1 MTMVVT
7 EPCKGCK
14 DKACLKVCPCDC
26 FYEDAEMVYIHPNEC
41 VDCEACI
48 PECPVEAIFYE
59 ENVPAPWLHYIELNA
74 KRSLECPPAQPK
86 SKASPD

>member
-26 FYEDAEMVYIHPNEC
+26 FYEDADMVYISFPMNAST
-41 VDCEACI
+41 VK
-48 PECPVEAIFYE
+48 PVFL
-59 ENVPAPWLHYIELNA
+59 VPC
-74 KRSLECPPAQPK
+74 RSHFL
-86 SKASPD
+86 